1 MVRRLASIGAEAKAA
16 AAQVVRDFILAL
28 PGIVAAIVIIALGY
42 IVGKAVAEAIRRVMR
57 GTGLEAMLDE
67 TTLGRRL
74 RGAGSS
80 TTNLIAGV
88 TYAYILVISV
98 VIGLQK
104 LQLGGYAST
113 LLAAIADYLPRLA
126 AGVIIITLGLV
137 FVEALSDYI
146 KKLLTTGVE
155 ATDKVLGTIGDV
167 LGVALAVAIIIAG
180 LEVMEIPQLT
190 VIYSIVI
197 GFLIIGVGVLLGDSL
212 IDQIVEKHEEFR
224 PMAGQ
229 AKFLVYSI
237 FLLVGVAGIFSSYP
251 AVAGIVKTLA
261 WAFAIAA
268 GLLLAPAIYRLA
280 KQGTI

>member
-1 MVRRLASIGAEAKAA
+1 MAGIGAEAKAA
-16 AAQVVRDFILAL
+16 AAQVVKDFILAL
-28 PGIVAAIVIIALGY
+28 PGVVAAIIIIALGY
-42 IVGKAVAEAIRRVMR
+42 IVGKAVAEAVRRVMR

-67 TTLGRRL
+67 TTLGKKL

-88 TYAYILVISV
+88 VYAYILVISV

-113 LLAAIADYLPRLA
+113 LLAAIADYLPKLA
-126 AGVIIITLGLV
+126 AGIIIITLGLV
-137 FVEALSDYI
+137 FVEALADYI
-146 KKLLTTGVE
+146 KKLLVTGVE
-155 ATDKVLGTIGDV
+155 QTDKLMGTISDV
-167 LGVALAVAIIIAG
+167 LKVALAVAVIIAG
-180 LEVMEIPQLT
+180 LQVMSIPELSM
-190 VIYSIVI
+190 IYSIVI
-197 GFLIIGVGVLLGDSL
+197 GFLIIGVGVLLGDAL
-212 IDQIVEKHEEFR
+212 IDQIAEKHNEFR
-224 PMAGQ
+224 AVAGQ

-268 GLLLAPAIYRLA
+268 GILLAPAIYRLA
-280 KQGTI
+280 KQGSL

>member
-1 MVRRLASIGAEAKAA
+1 MAGIGAEAKAA
-16 AAQVVRDFILAL
+16 AAQVVKDFILAL
-28 PGIVAAIVIIALGY
+28 PGVVAAIIIIALGY
-42 IVGKAVAEAIRRVMR
+42 IVGKAVAEAVRRVMR

-67 TTLGRRL
+67 TTLGRKL

-88 TYAYILVISV
+88 VYAYILVISV

-113 LLAAIADYLPRLA
+113 LLAAIADYLPKLA
-126 AGVIIITLGLV
+126 AGIIIITLGLV
-137 FVEALSDYI
+137 FVEALADYI
-146 KKLLTTGVE
+146 KKLLVTGSE
-155 ATDKVLGTIGDV
+155 QTDRLMGTISDV
-167 LGVALAVAIIIAG
+167 LKVALAVAVIIAG
-180 LEVMEIPQLT
+180 LQVMNIPELSM
-190 VIYSIVI
+190 IYSIVI
-197 GFLIIGVGVLLGDSL
+197 GFLIIGVGVLLGDAL
-212 IDQIVEKHEEFR
+212 IDQIAEKHDEFR
-224 PMAGQ
+224 AVAGQ

-268 GLLLAPAIYRLA
+268 GILLAPAIYRLA
-280 KQGTI
+280 KQGSL

>member
-1 MVRRLASIGAEAKAA
+1 MAGIGAEAKAA
-16 AAQVVRDFILAL
+16 AAQVVKDFILAL
-28 PGIVAAIVIIALGY
+28 PGVVAAIIIIALGY
-42 IVGKAVAEAIRRVMR
+42 IVGKAVAEAVRRVMR

-67 TTLGRRL
+67 TTLGKKL

-88 TYAYILVISV
+88 VYAYILVISV

-113 LLAAIADYLPRLA
+113 LLAAIADYLPKLA
-126 AGVIIITLGLV
+126 AGIIIITLGLV
-137 FVEALSDYI
+137 FVEALADYI
-146 KKLLTTGVE
+146 KKLLVTGVE
-155 ATDKVLGTIGDV
+155 QTDKLMGTISDV
-167 LGVALAVAIIIAG
+167 LKVALAVAVIIAG
-180 LEVMEIPQLT
+180 LQVMSIPELSM
-190 VIYSIVI
+190 IYSIVI
-197 GFLIIGVGVLLGDSL
+197 GFVIIGVGVLLGDAL
-212 IDQIVEKHEEFR
+212 IDQIAEKHNEFR
-224 PMAGQ
+224 AVAGQ

-268 GLLLAPAIYRLA
+268 GILLAPAIYRLA
-280 KQGTI
+280 KQGSL